1 MYIDIYVWH
10 RCVAGICTLCW
21 LSLRRCSLPLGVS
34 PHRMI
39 TAIAPNSYRILYI
52 VATGSREMSSFEQD
66 ILRTVHESIQRAQR
80 SRRQSAPIT
89 PGSEPTSASAPP
101 SAAPATDPRFGVPLM
116 MHVQMVNQL
125 TGITATIT
133 RVAPFPSERMST
145 NVLPAGM
152 MRFHPGMMSAS
163 ANSVSRTQVL

>member
-1 MYIDIYVWH
+1 
-10 RCVAGICTLCW
+10 
-21 LSLRRCSLPLGVS
+21 
-34 PHRMI
+34 
-39 TAIAPNSYRILYI
+39 
-52 VATGSREMSSFEQD
+52 
-66 ILRTVHESIQRAQR
+66 
-80 SRRQSAPIT
+80 
-89 PGSEPTSASAPP
+89 
-101 SAAPATDPRFGVPLM
+101 M

-163 ANSVSRTQVL
+163 ANSVIHALSVYFHCNRCGFSE